1 MVGFSDASK
10 TGNAAC
16 ICVQTE
22 YTKNPESSEIL
33 VLVDQSI
40 RQIELV
46 DTLILTR
53 IMNKIIG
60 VLQHA
65 IPIEW
70 VFYVTASD
78 ISLTW
83 IKNNNDRYKQFIKNQ
98 VRKKRANSDVKK
110 LNQISGKENIAD
122 LESRRMYFEDF
133 KIDQVRD

>member
-1 MVGFSDASK
+1 M
-10 TGNAAC
+10 
-16 ICVQTE
+16 
-22 YTKNPESSEIL
+22 
-33 VLVDQSI
+33 
-40 RQIELV
+40 
-46 DTLILTR
+46 
-53 IMNKIIG
+53 
-60 VLQHA
+60 
-65 IPIEW
+65 
-70 VFYVTASD
+70 FYVTASD